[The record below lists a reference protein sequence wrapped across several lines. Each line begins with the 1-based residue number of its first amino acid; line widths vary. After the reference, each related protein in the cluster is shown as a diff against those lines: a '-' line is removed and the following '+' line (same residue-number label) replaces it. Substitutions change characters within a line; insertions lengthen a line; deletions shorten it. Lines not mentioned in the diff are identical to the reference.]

1 MKYIFGAAFDPIT
14 KAHLNIIKAI
24 SKHLSDNDEFYVL
37 ITNNDE
43 KNYCTTLDERFEV
56 VNATIHSYLNGNYP
70 TVIEQRTRTWAF
82 LRENF
87 AGQEDEIILAVGEDE
102 WTALLDG
109 KWHQSAELL
118 EKYKFL
124 VVCRGNTKPGQIREY
139 DKAYKVIAFEDSGCV
154 SSSQVRRTFFF
165 NPDTKY
171 KDVQQYIIKKTFEII
186 KENGLYKQNGEAYA
200 QDEADFIKRYKVEKE
215 KKGWAE
221 PSVTADILAYNG
233 DNILLIRRKN
243 YPYKNYWCLCG
254 GFMEKTDEDLR
265 YTASRELHEET
276 NLEINPERF
285 KQIKTYSHN
294 FDPRLKIVDTAFEV
308 RVSKSEMKLT
318 KGGDDAVEASWFE
331 INNLPPLGFH
341 HQMIID
347 DWKKK
352 HANTDYL

>member
-56 VNATIHSYLNGNYP
+56 VNATIHSYLNSHYP

-109 KWHQSAELL
+109 KWHQSTELL

-243 YPYKNYWCLCG
+243 YPYKNYWCLPG
-254 GFMEKTDEDLR
+254 GFFDLTDADIN
-265 YTASRELHEET
+265 YTAAREFKEET
-276 NLEINPERF
+276 TIDISPDKF
-285 KQIKTYSHN
+285 DQIKTYAHQ
-294 FDPRLKIVDTAFEV
+294 FDPRLRIVDVAFSV
-308 RVSKSEMKLT
+308 RVNAHDMQKAVGS
-318 KGGDDAVEASWFE
+318 DDAAEAQWFN
-331 INNLPPLGFH
+331 IHNLPRLGFH
-341 HQMIID
+341 HEQIVN
-347 DWKKK
+347 DW
-352 HANTDYL
+352 ANQNDRWDG